1 MKAFLRLKWI
11 IISVVVLVVVA
22 IGALAW
28 WVWGSDSPEEV
39 TLEAAV
45 AQVQA
50 EADDGQATTGDETA
64 SRGGPADDHAPGEDD
79 GTGESAAEGSGTAE
93 SEAGEAARPTDDTD
107 EGASGGETTGI
118 AGIWTVDTSRG
129 GFDYEQATGSF
140 VGFRVDEE
148 LTIGE
153 VTAVGR
159 TGAITGEI
167 ELTEEAL
174 VAAVVSVDMSTIAS
188 DRSQRDSLMRSALR
202 TSEYPEATFA
212 LTEAVPLPSG
222 ATSGEAVSVQAAGD
236 LTIAGVTNPAVFQ
249 LQAQLVEDT
258 VVVVGSSPVVFADY
272 DVVAPTAPIVVSVED
287 HGIIEFQLL
296 LTR

>member
-1 MKAFLRLKWI
+1 MIGKMARTVRLA
-11 IISVVVLVVVA
+11 VVTAVIVAVVA

-50 EADDGQATTGDETA
+50 EADDGQARTSDETA
-64 SRGGPADDHAPGEDD
+64 NLGDPSDDYAPGEDD
-79 GTGESAAEGSGTAE
+79 GTDKSAAEESGTTE
-93 SEAGEAARPTDDTD
+93 DEAGETARPTGDTD
-107 EGASGGETTGI
+107 EGASVAETTGV
-118 AGIWTVDTSRG
+118 AGTWTVDISRG

-167 ELTEEAL
+167 ELTEDAL

-188 DRSQRDSLMRSALR
+188 DRSQRDGLMRRALR
-202 TSEYPEATFA
+202 TAEFPKATFA

-222 ATSGEAVSVQAAGD
+222 AANGEAVSD
-236 LTIAGVTNPAVFQ
+236 RKS
-249 LQAQLVEDT
+249 
-258 VVVVGSSPVVFADY
+258 VV
-272 DVVAPTAPIVVSVED
+272 
-287 HGIIEFQLL
+287 
-296 LTR
+296 

>member
-50 EADDGQATTGDETA
+50 EADDGQARTSDETA
-64 SRGGPADDHAPGEDD
+64 SQGDPADDYATGEDD
-79 GTGESAAEGSGTAE
+79 GTGESAAEGSGTTE
-93 SEAGEAARPTDDTD
+93 SEAGEAAQPTDDTD
-107 EGASGGETTGI
+107 ERASGGETTGV

-174 VAAVVSVDMSTIAS
+174 VAAVVSVDMDTIAS
-188 DRSQRDSLMRSALR
+188 DRSQRDSLMRRALR
-202 TSEYPEATFA
+202 TAEFPEATFA
-212 LTEAVPLPSG
+212 LTEAVPLPPG
-222 ATSGEAVSVQAAGD
+222 AASGEAVSVQAAGD
-236 LTIAGVTNPAVFQ
+236 LTIAGVTNPAAFQ